1 MADKKTLRK
10 VAEIARLEL
19 SKKELEEYSKN
30 LEDILKA
37 FRVIDR
43 VPTKNVKP
51 TFQPVDV
58 KNVMRKDIVEK
69 SLSQDEALRNAK
81 QKDQGYFKGP
91 KAV

>member
-58 KNVMRKDIVEK
+58 KNIMRKDIVEK